1 MKHVYIIF
9 VIFLLVIAGCKKQV
23 SGCEASV
30 KNVSQKESLKQPFAD
45 YMVQF
50 KIESETPFVE
60 SDGYRTT
67 VLNESVQG
75 VWMGNFESN
84 GGTER
89 DFALLCS
96 FFLYNKDECDSEGVG
111 AIFADYLKCHPKWLD
126 AMQSC
131 FATLDEDERERILGF
146 MLMALGLESE
156 YAMIGKRYS
165 SDELL
170 KIIVATYPSFISLA
184 AASGYDI
191 VAEEGLLTIKGCNH
205 SYFLNVESEDL

>member
-1 MKHVYIIF
+1 MYIITVGREIRRVVLAF
-9 VIFLLVIAGCKKQV
+9 VFALFALLW
-23 SGCEASV
+23 ASAA
-30 KNVSQKESLKQPFAD
+30 SSFAD
-45 YMVQF
+45 YMAHF

-67 VLNESVQG
+67 VLNRSVQG

-111 AIFADYLKCHPKWLD
+111 AIFADYLKSHPKWLD

-191 VAEEGLLTIKGCNH
+191 VAEEGRLTIKDCNQT
-205 SYFLNVESEDL
+205 YYLNMESEDLQ